1 VSLHP
6 SRFLL
11 ALALVLFAACS
22 ADDGDD
28 VTSAT
33 LPAPATTETTDPP
46 DPAPDAGEI
55 GVDRVPGT
63 VTIDYAQ
70 RVMDALDASRG
81 AMFRQY
87 KAQGGP
93 TPDNLAW
100 LRELYSEPELT
111 RVEDAFGQMAAQDFP
126 GIYPEPGDP
135 ETIGG
140 RSSAKTVRVCCSA
153 PDDRSTP
160 SAPRRSRMRAPRR
173 PRTG

>member
-55 GVDRVPGT
+55 GVDRAPGT

-70 RVMDALDASRG
+70 RVIDALDASHG
-81 AMFRQY
+81 SFLRQY
-87 KAQGGP
+87 KADGGP
-93 TPDNLAW
+93 TPDNLTW
-100 LRELYSEPELT
+100 LREIHGEPELT
-111 RVEDAFGQMAAQDFP
+111 RIEDAFGQMAAQDSP
-126 GIYPEPGDP
+126 ASTRSRATPRPSC
-135 ETIGG
+135 G
-140 RSSAKTVRVCCSA
+140 RSSARTVRVCCSA
-153 PDDRSTP
+153 PDDPSTQ
-160 SAPRRSRMRAPRR
+160 SAPEPPRTKASRR